1 MPGSQDRLVKAHF
14 IRFFNP
20 PPYSFPESGLVAA
33 LLVETIT
40 YLISGFQPFV
50 FFKQMSKT
58 LYLLDGMAL
67 AYRAHFALIRSP
79 IYTSKGFNSS
89 AIFGF
94 TGTLIELITKK
105 KPSHLAV
112 VFDTSAPTAR
122 HILHPEYKAH
132 REDMPE
138 DLAAAMPHL
147 SRVAEAFGIPVLKMD
162 GYEAD
167 DIIGTLSHRAEADGF
182 DEIFM
187 VTPDKDF
194 GQLVTDKIKMYRP
207 SRQGDGAEILGVDE
221 IKEKWGIARAEQVI
235 DMLGL
240 CGDVSDNIPG
250 VPGIGPKTAAKLLA
264 TYDTVQNIIDHVA
277 ELKGKQKE
285 RVRDHTVQALLSK
298 KLATIQLD
306 VPIQANWEAL
316 RLDPPNKDKLV
327 PLFAEFE
334 FRTLGKRIFGND
346 FTIQEAATD
355 LVLMSEDD
363 EKAKVTS
370 QASTASGET
379 QMDLLPDIAF
389 KTFADLKTDYRIA
402 DSTEALHQL
411 VAALRNAGT
420 FAFDTETTGLNPR
433 SVQLVGISFATQAHS
448 GWFVPLPSERS
459 EAAQVL
465 DVLRPV
471 FDDSTL
477 TKVGHNLK
485 FDLSILAEQGMDVAG
500 PCFDT
505 MLAHA
510 LIDPEQRHNLDAL
523 SEDFLQYTTIR
534 FSELVPDTPK
544 GQAIDYSGVDPKA
557 LADYAIEDADVTLQL
572 WSLFKAKLKESG
584 QAKVFYDIE
593 TPLLPVLVA
602 MEREGILMDESVLV
616 ETGQS
621 LEGHIEALR
630 NAVNQSAGREFNLNS
645 PKQLGEVLFDELKLV
660 EKAKKTKTGQY
671 ATNEKVLA
679 SLAPKHPIVANILEY
694 RQLAKLKSTYID
706 ALPHS
711 IDPASGRVHTHY
723 GQVQTSTGR
732 LSSNDPNLQNI
743 PVRSKQGREIRKA
756 FIARPGWKLLSADY
770 SQIELR
776 ILAALTE
783 DQGLLTAF
791 RQGRDIHAATAAKIF
806 DVALDEVTREQRS
819 TAKMVN
825 FGIPYGISAFG
836 LAQRLGTVSRTEA
849 QEIINNY
856 FEQFPGIPGYMTR
869 MQDRAKAQGYVE
881 TISGRRRHLRDIN
894 SSNGTIRA
902 AAERNAINMPIQG
915 TAADMIKIAM
925 VNVQNALTEKQ
936 LNTRMLLQVHD
947 ELIFDLDP
955 AEETIVRELVT
966 EGMKDALDLKC
977 PIEIDIG
984 IGDNWLEAH

>member
-1 MPGSQDRLVKAHF
+1 MP
-14 IRFFNP
+14 N
-20 PPYSFPESGLVAA
+20 
-33 LLVETIT
+33 
-40 YLISGFQPFV
+40 
-50 FFKQMSKT
+50 T

-105 KPSHLAV
+105 QPSHLAV

-122 HILHPEYKAH
+122 HILHPEYKAQ
-132 REDMPE
+132 REAMPE

-147 SRVAEAFGIPVLKMD
+147 SRVAEAFGIPVLKLD

-167 DIIGTLSHRAEADGF
+167 DIIGTLAHRAEADGF
-182 DEIFM
+182 DEVFM

-194 GQLVTDKIKMYRP
+194 GQLVTEKIKMYRP
-207 SRQGDGAEILGVDE
+207 SRQGDGAEILGIDE
-221 IKEKWGIARAEQVI
+221 IKAKWDIIRVDQVI

-264 TYDTVQNIIDHVA
+264 AYDNVDNIIAHVD
-277 ELKGKQKE
+277 ELKGKQQE
-285 RVRDHTVQALLSK
+285 RVRDNAEQARLSK
-298 KLATIQLD
+298 TLATIQLD
-306 VPIQANWEAL
+306 VPIDADWDSL
-316 RLDPPNKDKLV
+316 RLDAPSQDKLV

-334 FRTLGKRIFGND
+334 FRTLAKRIFGSD
-346 FTIQEAATD
+346 FTIQEASSE

-363 EKAKVTS
+363 EKTKAKQPAADS
-370 QASTASGET
+370 SGDL
-379 QMDLLPDIAF
+379 QLDLLPAVTYT
-389 KTFADLKTDYRIA
+389 TFTDTKTDYRIA
-402 DSTEALHQL
+402 DSADTLQQL
-411 VAALRNAGT
+411 TDALRAAGS

-433 SVQLVGISFATQAHS
+433 SVDLVGISFSTAAHS
-448 GWFVPLPSERS
+448 GWFVPISKDNS
-459 EAAQVL
+459 AAVF

-471 FDDSTL
+471 FSDGSL
-477 TKVGHNLK
+477 AKIGHNLK
-485 FDLSILAEQGMDVAG
+485 FDLSILAEQGIDVAG
-500 PCFDT
+500 HCYDT

-510 LIDPEQRHNLDAL
+510 LIDPEQRHNLDTL

-534 FSELVPDTPK
+534 FSELVPDIKK
-544 GQAIDYSGVDPKA
+544 GQPIDYSSVKPQA

-572 WSLFKAKLKESG
+572 WELFKAKLEESG
-584 QAKVFYDIE
+584 QAKVFYEIE

-602 MEREGILMDESVLV
+602 MEREGILMNEATLA
-616 ETGQS
+616 ETGKS
-621 LEGHIEALR
+621 LEGHIETLR
-630 NAVNQSAGREFNLNS
+630 ESINAAAGREFNLNS
-645 PKQLGEVLFDELKLV
+645 PKQLGEILFDELKLV
-660 EKAKKTKTGQY
+660 EKPKKTKTGQY
-671 ATNEKVLA
+671 ATNEQVLS
-679 SLAPKHPIVANILEY
+679 SLAPKHPIVADILEY
-694 RQLAKLKSTYID
+694 RQLTKLKSTYID
-706 ALPHS
+706 ALPNS
-711 IDPASGRVHTHY
+711 IDPVSGRVHTNY

-743 PVRSKQGREIRKA
+743 PVRSVQGREIRKA

-783 DQGLLTAF
+783 DAGLLNAF
-791 RQGRDIHAATAAKIF
+791 REGRDIHAATAAKIF
-806 DVALDEVTREQRS
+806 EVGLDEVTREQRS

-856 FEQFPGIPGYMTR
+856 FAQFPGIPGYMSR
-869 MQDRAKAQGYVE
+869 MQDSAKATGYVE
-881 TISGRRRHLRDIN
+881 TITGRRRYLQDIN
-894 SSNGTIRA
+894 SRNGTIRA

-925 VNVQNALTEKQ
+925 VNVQNALVAQ
-936 LNTRMLLQVHD
+936 NLNTRMLLQVHD

-955 AEETIVRELVT
+955 SEETKVRALVT
-966 EGMKDALDLKC
+966 EGMKKALDLKC

>member
-1 MPGSQDRLVKAHF
+1 MP
-14 IRFFNP
+14 
-20 PPYSFPESGLVAA
+20 
-33 LLVETIT
+33 
-40 YLISGFQPFV
+40 
-50 FFKQMSKT
+50 KT

-105 KPSHLAV
+105 QPSHLAV

-122 HILHPEYKAH
+122 HILHPEYKAQ
-132 REDMPE
+132 REAMPE

-167 DIIGTLSHRAEADGF
+167 DIIGTLAHRAEADGF
-182 DEIFM
+182 DEVFM

-194 GQLVTDKIKMYRP
+194 GQLVTEKIKMYRP
-207 SRQGDGAEILGVDE
+207 SRQGDGAEILGIEE
-221 IKEKWGIARAEQVI
+221 IKAKWDIIRVDQVI

-264 TYDTVQNIIDHVA
+264 AYDNVDNIIAHVD
-277 ELKGKQKE
+277 ELKGKQQE
-285 RVRDHTVQALLSK
+285 RVRDNAEQARLSK
-298 KLATIQLD
+298 TLATIQLD
-306 VPIQANWEAL
+306 VPIDADWDNL
-316 RLDPPNKDKLV
+316 RLDAPSQDKLV

-334 FRTLGKRIFGND
+334 FRTLAKRIFGSD
-346 FTIQEAATD
+346 FTIQEASSE

-363 EKAKVTS
+363 EKTQSKQPAADS
-370 QASTASGET
+370 SGDL
-379 QMDLLPDIAF
+379 QLDLLPAVTYT
-389 KTFADLKTDYRIA
+389 TFTDTKTDYRIA
-402 DSTEALHQL
+402 DSADTLQQL
-411 VAALRNAGT
+411 TDELRSAGS

-433 SVQLVGISFATQAHS
+433 SVDLVGISFSTAAQS
-448 GWFVPLPSERS
+448 GWFVPVSKDNS
-459 EAAQVL
+459 AAVF

-471 FDDSTL
+471 FRDGSL
-477 TKVGHNLK
+477 AKIGHNLK
-485 FDLSILAEQGMDVAG
+485 FDLSILAEQGIDVAG
-500 PCFDT
+500 HCYDT

-510 LIDPEQRHNLDAL
+510 LIDPEQRHNLDTL

-534 FSELVPDTPK
+534 FSELVPDVKK
-544 GQAIDYSGVDPKA
+544 GQPIDYSSVKPQA

-572 WSLFKAKLKESG
+572 WELFKTKLEESG
-584 QAKVFYDIE
+584 QAKVFYEIE

-602 MEREGILMDESVLV
+602 MEREGILMNESTLA
-616 ETGQS
+616 ETGKS
-621 LEGHIEALR
+621 LEGHIETLR
-630 NAVNQSAGREFNLNS
+630 DSINAAAGHEFNLNS
-645 PKQLGEVLFDELKLV
+645 PKQLGEILFDELKLV
-660 EKAKKTKTGQY
+660 EKPKKTKTGQY
-671 ATNEKVLA
+671 ATNEQVLS
-679 SLAPKHPIVANILEY
+679 SLAPKHPIVADILEY
-694 RQLAKLKSTYID
+694 RQLTKLKSTYID
-706 ALPHS
+706 ALPNS
-711 IDPASGRVHTHY
+711 IDPVSGRVHTNY

-743 PVRSKQGREIRKA
+743 PVRSVQGREIRKA

-783 DQGLLTAF
+783 DAGLLNAF
-791 RQGRDIHAATAAKIF
+791 REGRDIHAATAAKIF
-806 DVALDEVTREQRS
+806 EVELDEVSREQRS

-856 FEQFPGIPGYMTR
+856 FAQFPGIPGYMLR
-869 MQDRAKAQGYVE
+869 MQESAKAKGYVE
-881 TISGRRRHLRDIN
+881 TITGRRRYLQDIN
-894 SSNGTIRA
+894 SRNGTIRA

-925 VNVQNALTEKQ
+925 VNVQNALVAQ
-936 LNTRMLLQVHD
+936 SLNTRMLLQVHD

-955 AEETIVRELVT
+955 SEEVAVRALVT
-966 EGMKDALDLKC
+966 EGMKKALDLKC

-984 IGDNWLEAH
+984 LGDNWLEAH

>member
-1 MPGSQDRLVKAHF
+1 MP
-14 IRFFNP
+14 
-20 PPYSFPESGLVAA
+20 
-33 LLVETIT
+33 
-40 YLISGFQPFV
+40 
-50 FFKQMSKT
+50 KT

-105 KPSHLAV
+105 QPSHLAV

-122 HILHPEYKAH
+122 HILHPEYKAQ
-132 REDMPE
+132 REAMPE

-167 DIIGTLSHRAEADGF
+167 DIIGTLAHRAEADGF
-182 DEIFM
+182 DEVFM

-194 GQLVTDKIKMYRP
+194 GQLVTEKIKMYRP

-221 IKEKWGIARAEQVI
+221 IKAKWDIIRVDQVI

-264 TYDTVQNIIDHVA
+264 AYDNVDNIIAHID
-277 ELKGKQKE
+277 ELKGKQQE
-285 RVRDHTVQALLSK
+285 RVRDNAEQARLSK
-298 KLATIQLD
+298 TLATIQLD
-306 VPIQANWEAL
+306 VPIDADWDNL
-316 RLDPPNKDKLV
+316 RLDAPSQDKLV

-334 FRTLGKRIFGND
+334 FRTLAKRIFGSD
-346 FTIQEAATD
+346 FTIQEASSE

-363 EKAKVTS
+363 EKTKAKQS
-370 QASTASGET
+370 AADSSGDL
-379 QMDLLPDIAF
+379 QLDLLPAVTYT
-389 KTFADLKTDYRIA
+389 TFTDTKTDYRIA
-402 DSTEALHQL
+402 DSADTLQQL
-411 VAALRNAGT
+411 TDELRSAGS

-433 SVQLVGISFATQAHS
+433 SVDLVGISFSIKAHS
-448 GWFVPLPSERS
+448 GWFVPVSKGNS
-459 EAAQVL
+459 ATVFEA
-465 DVLRPV
+465 LRPV
-471 FDDSTL
+471 FSDSNL
-477 TKVGHNLK
+477 AKIGHNLK
-485 FDLSILAEQGMDVAG
+485 FDLSILAEQGIDVAG
-500 PCFDT
+500 ECYDT

-510 LIDPEQRHNLDAL
+510 LIDPEQRHNLDTL

-534 FSELVPDTPK
+534 FSELVPEVKK
-544 GQAIDYSGVDPKA
+544 GQPIDYSSVKPQA

-572 WSLFKAKLKESG
+572 WELFKAKLEESG
-584 QAKVFYDIE
+584 QAKVFYEIE

-602 MEREGILMDESVLV
+602 MEREGILMNEATLV
-616 ETGQS
+616 DTGKS
-621 LEGHIEALR
+621 LEGHIETLR
-630 NAVNQSAGREFNLNS
+630 ESINAAAGREFNLNS
-645 PKQLGEVLFDELKLV
+645 PKQLGEILFDELKLV
-660 EKAKKTKTGQY
+660 EKPKKTKTGQY
-671 ATNEKVLA
+671 ATNEQVLS

-694 RQLAKLKSTYID
+694 RQLTKLKSTYID

-711 IDPASGRVHTHY
+711 IDPVSGRVHTNY

-743 PVRSKQGREIRKA
+743 PVRSVQGREIRKA

-783 DQGLLTAF
+783 DAGLLNAF
-791 RQGRDIHAATAAKIF
+791 REGRDIHAATAAKIF
-806 DVALDEVTREQRS
+806 EVELDEVSREQRS

-856 FEQFPGIPGYMTR
+856 FAQFPGIPGYMSR
-869 MQDRAKAQGYVE
+869 MQESAKAKGYVE
-881 TISGRRRHLRDIN
+881 TITGRRRYLQDIN
-894 SSNGTIRA
+894 SRNGTIRA

-925 VNVQNALTEKQ
+925 VNVQNALVEQ
-936 LNTRMLLQVHD
+936 GLNTRMLLQVHD

-955 AEETIVRELVT
+955 SEEVAVRALVT
-966 EGMKDALDLKC
+966 EGMKKALDLKC
-977 PIEIDIG
+977 AIEIDIG
-984 IGDNWLEAH
+984 LGDNWLEAH

>member
-1 MPGSQDRLVKAHF
+1 
-14 IRFFNP
+14 
-20 PPYSFPESGLVAA
+20 
-33 LLVETIT
+33 
-40 YLISGFQPFV
+40 
-50 FFKQMSKT
+50 MSKT

-79 IYTSKGFNSS
+79 IYTSKGFNTS

-94 TGTLIELITKK
+94 TATLIELIKSHN
-105 KPSHLAV
+105 PSHLAV
-112 VFDTSAPTAR
+112 VFDTSAPTER
-122 HILHPEYKAH
+122 HRIHPEYKAH

-147 SRVAEAFGIPVLKMD
+147 SRVAEAFDIPVLKMD

-167 DIIGTLSHRAEADGF
+167 DIIGTLAHRAEADGF

-194 GQLVTDKIKMYRP
+194 GQLVTEKIKMYRP
-207 SRQGDGAEILGVDE
+207 GRKGDGGEILGVDE
-221 IKEKWGIARAEQVI
+221 IKEKWGIARVDQVI

-240 CGDVSDNIPG
+240 CGDTADNIPG
-250 VPGIGPKTAAKLLA
+250 VPGIGPKTAEKLLA
-264 TYDTVQNIIDHVA
+264 KYDTVEGLLEHVD
-277 ELKGKQKE
+277 ELKGKQQEK
-285 RVRDHTVQALLSK
+285 VRDNAEQARLSK
-298 KLATIQLD
+298 RLATIQLD
-306 VPIQANWEAL
+306 VPIDVSWDDVQLHAPSQE
-316 RLDPPNKDKLV
+316 KLV
-327 PLFAEFE
+327 PLLTEFE
-334 FRTLGKRIFGND
+334 FRTLGKRIFGSD
-346 FTIQEAATD
+346 FSATEAATE

-363 EKAKVTS
+363 EKA
-370 QASTASGET
+370 QATAPGEL

-389 KTFADLKTDYRIA
+389 KTFADVKTDYRIV
-402 DSTEALHQL
+402 DSAEALNEL
-411 VAALRNAGT
+411 VKALRTAGT

-433 SVQLVGISFATQAHS
+433 SVQLVGVSFSTKARS
-448 GWFVPLPSERS
+448 GWFVPVPSDRR
-459 EAAQVL
+459 EAASIL
-465 DVLRPV
+465 DLLRPV
-471 FDDSTL
+471 FSESAL

-485 FDLSILAEQGMDVAG
+485 FDLSILAEQGIAVSG
-500 PCFDT
+500 NCYDT

-510 LIDPEQRHNLDAL
+510 LIDPEQRHNLDTL

-534 FSELVPDTPK
+534 FSELIPDVKK

-557 LADYAIEDADVTLQL
+557 LADYAIEDADIALQL
-572 WSLFKAKLKESG
+572 WSLFQAKLEACG
-584 QAKVFYDIE
+584 QAKVFYEIE

-602 MEREGILMDESVLV
+602 MEREGILMDEATLA

-621 LEGHIEALR
+621 LEGHIDELR
-630 NAVNQSAGREFNLNS
+630 NSISHAAGREFNLNS

-660 EKAKKTKTGQY
+660 EKPKKTKTGQY
-671 ATNEKVLA
+671 ATNEQVLS

-694 RQLAKLKSTYID
+694 RQLTKLKSTYID

-711 IDPASGRVHTHY
+711 IDPVSGRVHTNY
-723 GQVQTSTGR
+723 GQVQTSSGR

-783 DQGLLTAF
+783 DEGLLTAF
-791 RQGRDIHAATAAKIF
+791 REGRDIHAATAAKIF
-806 DVALDEVTREQRS
+806 DVELDAVTREQRS

-856 FEQFPGIPGYMTR
+856 FAQFPGIPGYMSR
-869 MQDRAKAQGYVE
+869 MQDSAKAHGYVE
-881 TISGRRRHLRDIN
+881 TITGRRRTLRDIN

-902 AAERNAINMPIQG
+902 AAERNAINTPIQG

-925 VNVQNALTEKQ
+925 VNVQNALTAKQ

-955 AEETIVRELVT
+955 AEETTVRELVT
-966 EGMKDALDLKC
+966 EGMKNALDLKC

>member
-1 MPGSQDRLVKAHF
+1 
-14 IRFFNP
+14 
-20 PPYSFPESGLVAA
+20 
-33 LLVETIT
+33 
-40 YLISGFQPFV
+40 
-50 FFKQMSKT
+50 MSKT

-94 TGTLIELITKK
+94 TGTLIELITKQT
-105 KPSHLAV
+105 PSHLAV

-182 DEIFM
+182 EQIFM

-207 SRQGDGAEILGVDE
+207 SRQGDGAEILGIDE
-221 IKEKWGIARAEQVI
+221 IKEKWGVARVDQVI

-240 CGDVSDNIPG
+240 CGDASDNIPG

-264 TYDTVQNIIDHVA
+264 NYDNVQNIIDHVA
-277 ELKGKQKE
+277 ELKGKQQE
-285 RVRDHTVQALLSK
+285 RVREHAEQALLSK
-298 KLATIQLD
+298 QLATIQLD
-306 VPIQANWEAL
+306 VPIDIDWDTL
-316 RLDPPNKDKLV
+316 RVEPPNKDKLV

-334 FRTLGKRIFGND
+334 FRTLGKRIFGSD
-346 FTIQEAATD
+346 FTIQEAAAD

-363 EKAKVTS
+363 EKALAKAQT
-370 QASTASGET
+370 TAAPGA
-379 QMDLLPDIAF
+379 QQLDLLPDIAF
-389 KTFADLKTDYRIA
+389 KTFADIRTDYRIA
-402 DSTEALHQL
+402 DSTEALHEL
-411 VAALRNAGT
+411 IAALRSAGT

-433 SVQLVGISFATQAHS
+433 SARLVGIAFATKAHS
-448 GWFVPLPSERS
+448 GWFVPLPGERS

-465 DVLRPV
+465 DTLRPV
-471 FDDSTL
+471 FADSHL
-477 TKVGHNLK
+477 NKVGHNLK
-485 FDLSILAEQGMDVAG
+485 FDLSILAEQGLSVTG
-500 PCFDT
+500 NCFDT

-523 SEDFLQYTTIR
+523 SEDFLQYSPIR
-534 FSELVPDTPK
+534 FSELVADPPK
-544 GQAIDYSGVDPKA
+544 GQAIDYSAVDPQA

-572 WSLFKAKLKESG
+572 WQLFETKLQQSG
-584 QAKVFYDIE
+584 QAEVFYEIE

-602 MEREGILMDESVLV
+602 MEREGILLDEAVLS
-616 ETGQS
+616 ETGHA
-621 LEGHIEALR
+621 LAGHIEALR
-630 NAVNQSAGREFNLNS
+630 ASINQAAGCEFNLNS
-645 PKQLGEVLFDELKLV
+645 PKQLGEVLFDQLKLV
-660 EKAKKTKTGQY
+660 EKPKKTKTGQY
-671 ATNEKVLA
+671 ATNEKVLTTLA
-679 SLAPKHPIVANILEY
+679 SKHPIVANILAY
-694 RQLAKLKSTYID
+694 RQLTKLKSTYID
-706 ALPHS
+706 ALPHA

-743 PVRSKQGREIRKA
+743 PVRSQQGREIRKA

-783 DQGLLTAF
+783 DEGLLTAF

-806 DVALDEVTREQRS
+806 DVELDAVTREQRS

-836 LAQRLGTVSRTEA
+836 LAQRLGTVSRSEA
-849 QEIINNY
+849 QAIIDNY
-856 FEQFPGIPGYMTR
+856 FAQFPGIPGYMSR
-869 MQDRAKAQGYVE
+869 MQERAKAKGYVE
-881 TISGRRRHLRDIN
+881 TISGRRRHLRDIH
-894 SSNGTIRA
+894 SSNATIRA

-925 VNVQNALTEKQ
+925 VNVHKALTAKQ

-955 AEETIVRELVT
+955 AEEPIVRELVT
-966 EGMKDALDLKC
+966 EGMKNALELKC

>member
-1 MPGSQDRLVKAHF
+1 MP
-14 IRFFNP
+14 
-20 PPYSFPESGLVAA
+20 
-33 LLVETIT
+33 
-40 YLISGFQPFV
+40 
-50 FFKQMSKT
+50 KT

-105 KPSHLAV
+105 QPSHLAV

-122 HILHPEYKAH
+122 HILHPEYKAQ
-132 REDMPE
+132 REAMPE

-167 DIIGTLSHRAEADGF
+167 DIIGTLAHRAEADGF
-182 DEIFM
+182 DEVFM

-194 GQLVTDKIKMYRP
+194 GQLVTEKIKMYRP
-207 SRQGDGAEILGVDE
+207 SRQGDGAEILGIDE
-221 IKEKWGIARAEQVI
+221 IKAKWDIIRVDQVI

-264 TYDTVQNIIDHVA
+264 AYDNVDNIIAHVD
-277 ELKGKQKE
+277 ELKGKQQE
-285 RVRDHTVQALLSK
+285 RVRDNAEQARLSK
-298 KLATIQLD
+298 TLATIQLD
-306 VPIQANWEAL
+306 VPIDADWDNL
-316 RLDPPNKDKLV
+316 RLDAPSQDKLV

-334 FRTLGKRIFGND
+334 FRTLAKRIFGSD
-346 FTIQEAATD
+346 FTIQEASSE

-363 EKAKVTS
+363 EKTKAKQPAADS
-370 QASTASGET
+370 SGDL
-379 QMDLLPDIAF
+379 QLDLLPAVTYT
-389 KTFADLKTDYRIA
+389 TFTDTKTDYRIA
-402 DSTEALHQL
+402 DSADTLQQL
-411 VAALRNAGT
+411 TDELRSAGS

-433 SVQLVGISFATQAHS
+433 SVDLVGISFSIKAHS
-448 GWFVPLPSERS
+448 GWFVPVSKGNS
-459 EAAQVL
+459 ATVFEA
-465 DVLRPV
+465 LRPV
-471 FDDSTL
+471 FSDSNL
-477 TKVGHNLK
+477 AKIGHNLK
-485 FDLSILAEQGMDVAG
+485 FDLSILAEQGIDVAG
-500 PCFDT
+500 ECYDT

-510 LIDPEQRHNLDAL
+510 LIDPEQRHNLDTL

-534 FSELVPDTPK
+534 FSELVPEVKK
-544 GQAIDYSGVDPKA
+544 GQPIDYSSVKPQA

-572 WSLFKAKLKESG
+572 WELFKAKLEESG
-584 QAKVFYDIE
+584 QAKVFYEIE

-602 MEREGILMDESVLV
+602 MEREGILMNEATLV
-616 ETGQS
+616 DTGKS
-621 LEGHIEALR
+621 LEGHIETLR
-630 NAVNQSAGREFNLNS
+630 ESINAAAGREFNLNS
-645 PKQLGEVLFDELKLV
+645 PKQLGEILFDELKLV
-660 EKAKKTKTGQY
+660 EKPKKTKTGQY
-671 ATNEKVLA
+671 ATNEQVLS

-694 RQLAKLKSTYID
+694 RQLTKLKSTYID

-711 IDPASGRVHTHY
+711 IDPVSGRVHTNY

-743 PVRSKQGREIRKA
+743 PVRSVQGREIRKA

-783 DQGLLTAF
+783 DAGLLNAF
-791 RQGRDIHAATAAKIF
+791 REGRDIHAATAAKIF
-806 DVALDEVTREQRS
+806 EVELDEVTREQRS

-856 FEQFPGIPGYMTR
+856 FAQFPGIPGYMSR
-869 MQDRAKAQGYVE
+869 MQESAKAKGYVE
-881 TISGRRRHLRDIN
+881 TITGRRRYLQDIN
-894 SSNGTIRA
+894 SRNGTIRA

-925 VNVQNALTEKQ
+925 VNVQNALVEQ
-936 LNTRMLLQVHD
+936 GLNTRMLLQVHD

-955 AEETIVRELVT
+955 SEEVAVRALVT
-966 EGMKDALDLKC
+966 EGMKKALDLKC

-984 IGDNWLEAH
+984 LGDNWLEAH

>member
-1 MPGSQDRLVKAHF
+1 MP
-14 IRFFNP
+14 
-20 PPYSFPESGLVAA
+20 
-33 LLVETIT
+33 
-40 YLISGFQPFV
+40 
-50 FFKQMSKT
+50 KT

-105 KPSHLAV
+105 QPSHLAV

-122 HILHPEYKAH
+122 HILHPEYKAQ
-132 REDMPE
+132 REAMPE

-167 DIIGTLSHRAEADGF
+167 DIIGTLAHRAEADGF
-182 DEIFM
+182 DEVFM

-194 GQLVTDKIKMYRP
+194 GQLVTEKIKMYRP

-221 IKEKWGIARAEQVI
+221 IKAKWDIIRVDQVI

-264 TYDTVQNIIDHVA
+264 AYDNVDNIIAHVD
-277 ELKGKQKE
+277 ELKGKQQE
-285 RVRDHTVQALLSK
+285 RVRDNAEQARLSK
-298 KLATIQLD
+298 TLATIQLD
-306 VPIQANWEAL
+306 VPIDADWDNL
-316 RLDPPNKDKLV
+316 RLDAPSQDKLV

-334 FRTLGKRIFGND
+334 FRTLAKRIFGSD
-346 FTIQEAATD
+346 FTIQEASSE

-363 EKAKVTS
+363 EKTKAKQPAADS
-370 QASTASGET
+370 SGDL
-379 QMDLLPDIAF
+379 QLDLLPAVTYT
-389 KTFADLKTDYRIA
+389 TFTDTKTDYRIA
-402 DSTEALHQL
+402 DSADTLQQL
-411 VAALRNAGT
+411 TDELRSAGS

-433 SVQLVGISFATQAHS
+433 SVDLVGISFSIKAHS
-448 GWFVPLPSERS
+448 GWFVPVSKGNS
-459 EAAQVL
+459 ATVFEA
-465 DVLRPV
+465 LRPV
-471 FDDSTL
+471 FSDSNL
-477 TKVGHNLK
+477 AKIGHNLK
-485 FDLSILAEQGMDVAG
+485 FDLSILAEQGIDVAG
-500 PCFDT
+500 ECYDT

-510 LIDPEQRHNLDAL
+510 LIDPEQRHNLDTL

-534 FSELVPDTPK
+534 FSELVPEVKK
-544 GQAIDYSGVDPKA
+544 GQPIDYSSVKPQA

-572 WSLFKAKLKESG
+572 WELFKAKLEESG
-584 QAKVFYDIE
+584 QAKVFYEIE

-602 MEREGILMDESVLV
+602 MEREGILMNEATLV
-616 ETGQS
+616 DTGKS
-621 LEGHIEALR
+621 LEGHIETLR
-630 NAVNQSAGREFNLNS
+630 ESINAAAGREFNLNS
-645 PKQLGEVLFDELKLV
+645 PKQLGEILFDELKLV
-660 EKAKKTKTGQY
+660 EKPKKTKTGQY
-671 ATNEKVLA
+671 ATNEQVLS
-679 SLAPKHPIVANILEY
+679 SLAPKHPIVANILGY
-694 RQLAKLKSTYID
+694 RQLTKLKSTYID

-711 IDPASGRVHTHY
+711 IDPVSGRVHTNY

-743 PVRSKQGREIRKA
+743 PVRSVQGREIRKA

-783 DQGLLTAF
+783 DAGLLNAF
-791 RQGRDIHAATAAKIF
+791 REGRDIHAATAAKIF
-806 DVALDEVTREQRS
+806 EVELDEVTREQRS

-856 FEQFPGIPGYMTR
+856 FAQFPGIPGYMSR
-869 MQDRAKAQGYVE
+869 MQESAKAKGYVE
-881 TISGRRRHLRDIN
+881 TITGRRRYLQDIN
-894 SSNGTIRA
+894 SRNGTIRA

-925 VNVQNALTEKQ
+925 VNVQNALVEQ
-936 LNTRMLLQVHD
+936 GLNTRMLLQVHD

-955 AEETIVRELVT
+955 SEEVAVRALVT
-966 EGMKDALDLKC
+966 EGMKKALDLKC

-984 IGDNWLEAH
+984 LGDNWLEAH

>member
-1 MPGSQDRLVKAHF
+1 
-14 IRFFNP
+14 
-20 PPYSFPESGLVAA
+20 
-33 LLVETIT
+33 
-40 YLISGFQPFV
+40 
-50 FFKQMSKT
+50 MSKT

-94 TGTLIELITKK
+94 TGTLIELITKQQ
-105 KPSHLAV
+105 PSHLAV

-122 HILHPEYKAH
+122 HILHPEYKAQ
-132 REDMPE
+132 REAMPE

-167 DIIGTLSHRAEADGF
+167 DIIGTLAHRAEADGF
-182 DEIFM
+182 DEVFM

-194 GQLVTDKIKMYRP
+194 GQLVTEKIKMYRP

-221 IKEKWGIARAEQVI
+221 ILAKWDIIRVDQVI

-250 VPGIGPKTAAKLLA
+250 IPGIGPKTASKLLTA
-264 TYDTVQNIIDHVA
+264 YDNLDNIIAHVD
-277 ELKGKQKE
+277 ELKGKQQE
-285 RVRDHTVQALLSK
+285 RVRDNAEQARLSK
-298 KLATIQLD
+298 TLATIQLD
-306 VPIQANWEAL
+306 VPIDAEWDSL
-316 RLDPPNKDKLV
+316 RLDAPSKDKLV

-334 FRTLGKRIFGND
+334 FRTLGKRIFGNE
-346 FTIQEAATD
+346 FKFQEAASE

-363 EKAKVTS
+363 EKTQVAQKANS
-370 QASTASGET
+370 STPESGQLDFLT
-379 QMDLLPDIAF
+379 DIALS
-389 KTFADLKTDYRIA
+389 TFAETKTDYRIA
-402 DSTEALHQL
+402 DSAETLDAL
-411 VAALRNAGT
+411 VAELRAAGS

-433 SVQLVGISFATQAHS
+433 SVDLVGISFSIKAHS
-448 GWFVPLPSERS
+448 GWFVPVSS
-459 EAAQVL
+459 DNSTAVFDA
-465 DVLRPV
+465 LRPV
-471 FDDSTL
+471 FADETL
-477 TKVGHNLK
+477 AKIGHNLK
-485 FDLSILAEQGMDVAG
+485 FDLSILAEQGVAVAG
-500 PCFDT
+500 NCFDT
-505 MLAHA
+505 MLAHS
-510 LIDPEQRHNLDAL
+510 LIDPEQRHNLDTL

-534 FSELVPDTPK
+534 FSELVPNVKK
-544 GQAIDYSGVDPKA
+544 GQRIDYSSVKPQA

-572 WSLFKAKLKESG
+572 WELFKAKLEESG
-584 QAKVFYDIE
+584 QAKVFYEIE

-602 MEREGILMDESVLV
+602 MEREGILMNEATLV
-616 ETGQS
+616 ETGKS
-621 LEGHIEALR
+621 LEGHIEKLR
-630 NAVNQSAGREFNLNS
+630 ESINSAAGREFNLNS
-645 PKQLGEVLFDELKLV
+645 PKQLGEILFDELKLV
-660 EKAKKTKTGQY
+660 EKPKKTKTGQY
-671 ATNEKVLA
+671 ATNEQVLS
-679 SLAPKHPIVANILEY
+679 SLAPKHPIIADILEY
-694 RQLAKLKSTYID
+694 RQLTKLKSTYID
-706 ALPHS
+706 SLPNS
-711 IDPASGRVHTHY
+711 IDPVSGRVHTNY

-743 PVRSKQGREIRKA
+743 PVRSAQGREIRKA

-783 DQGLLTAF
+783 DAGLLNAF
-791 RQGRDIHAATAAKIF
+791 REGRDIHAATAAKIF
-806 DVALDEVTREQRS
+806 DVALDEVTRDQRS

-856 FEQFPGIPGYMTR
+856 FAQFPGIPGYMLR
-869 MQDRAKAQGYVE
+869 MQDSAKAKGYVE
-881 TISGRRRHLRDIN
+881 TITGRRRYLQDIN
-894 SSNGTIRA
+894 SRNGTIRA

-925 VNVQNALTEKQ
+925 VNVHNALVAQ
-936 LNTRMLLQVHD
+936 NLNTRMLLQVHD

-955 AEETIVRELVT
+955 SEETAVRALVT
-966 EGMKDALDLKC
+966 EGMKKALDLKC

-984 IGDNWLEAH
+984 LGNNWLEAH

>member
-1 MPGSQDRLVKAHF
+1 MP
-14 IRFFNP
+14 
-20 PPYSFPESGLVAA
+20 
-33 LLVETIT
+33 
-40 YLISGFQPFV
+40 
-50 FFKQMSKT
+50 KT

-105 KPSHLAV
+105 QPSHLAV

-122 HILHPEYKAH
+122 HILHPEYKAQ
-132 REDMPE
+132 REAMPE

-167 DIIGTLSHRAEADGF
+167 DIIGTLAHRAEADGF
-182 DEIFM
+182 DEVFM

-194 GQLVTDKIKMYRP
+194 GQLVTEKIKMYRP

-221 IKEKWGIARAEQVI
+221 IKAKWDIIRVDQVI

-264 TYDTVQNIIDHVA
+264 AYDNVDNIIAHVD
-277 ELKGKQKE
+277 ELKGKQQE
-285 RVRDHTVQALLSK
+285 RVRDNAEQARLSK
-298 KLATIQLD
+298 TLATIQLD
-306 VPIQANWEAL
+306 VPIDADWDNL
-316 RLDPPNKDKLV
+316 RLDAPSQDKLV

-334 FRTLGKRIFGND
+334 FRTLAKRIFGSD
-346 FTIQEAATD
+346 FTIQEASSE

-363 EKAKVTS
+363 EKTKAKQPAADS
-370 QASTASGET
+370 SGDL
-379 QMDLLPDIAF
+379 QLDLLPAVTYTTFTDT
-389 KTFADLKTDYRIA
+389 KTHYRIA
-402 DSTEALHQL
+402 DSADTLQQL
-411 VAALRNAGT
+411 TDELRSAGS

-433 SVQLVGISFATQAHS
+433 SVDLVGISFSIKAHS
-448 GWFVPLPSERS
+448 GWFVPVSKGNS
-459 EAAQVL
+459 ATVFEA
-465 DVLRPV
+465 LRPV
-471 FDDSTL
+471 FSDSNL
-477 TKVGHNLK
+477 AKIGHNLK
-485 FDLSILAEQGMDVAG
+485 FDLSILAEQGIDVAG
-500 PCFDT
+500 ECYDT

-510 LIDPEQRHNLDAL
+510 LIDPEQRHNLDTL

-534 FSELVPDTPK
+534 FSELVPEVKK
-544 GQAIDYSGVDPKA
+544 GQPIDYSSVKPQA

-572 WSLFKAKLKESG
+572 WELFKAKLEESG
-584 QAKVFYDIE
+584 QAKVFYEIE

-602 MEREGILMDESVLV
+602 MEREGILMNEATLV
-616 ETGQS
+616 DTGKS
-621 LEGHIEALR
+621 LEGHIETLR
-630 NAVNQSAGREFNLNS
+630 ESINAAAGREFNLNS
-645 PKQLGEVLFDELKLV
+645 PKQLGEILFDELKLV
-660 EKAKKTKTGQY
+660 EKPKKTKTGQY
-671 ATNEKVLA
+671 ATNEQVLS

-694 RQLAKLKSTYID
+694 RQLTKLKSTYID

-711 IDPASGRVHTHY
+711 IDPVSGRVHTNY

-743 PVRSKQGREIRKA
+743 PVRSVQGREIRKA

-783 DQGLLTAF
+783 DAGLLNAF
-791 RQGRDIHAATAAKIF
+791 REGRDIHAATAAKIF
-806 DVALDEVTREQRS
+806 EVELDEVSREQRS

-856 FEQFPGIPGYMTR
+856 FAQFPGIPGYMSR
-869 MQDRAKAQGYVE
+869 MQESAKAKGYVE
-881 TISGRRRHLRDIN
+881 TITGRRRYLQDIN
-894 SSNGTIRA
+894 SRNGTIRA

-925 VNVQNALTEKQ
+925 VNVQNALVEQ
-936 LNTRMLLQVHD
+936 GLNTRMLLQVHD

-955 AEETIVRELVT
+955 SEEVAVRALVT
-966 EGMKDALDLKC
+966 EGMKKALDLKC

-984 IGDNWLEAH
+984 LGGNWLEAH

>member
-1 MPGSQDRLVKAHF
+1 MP
-14 IRFFNP
+14 
-20 PPYSFPESGLVAA
+20 
-33 LLVETIT
+33 
-40 YLISGFQPFV
+40 
-50 FFKQMSKT
+50 KT

-105 KPSHLAV
+105 QPSHLAV

-122 HILHPEYKAH
+122 HILHPEYKAQ
-132 REDMPE
+132 REAMPE

-167 DIIGTLSHRAEADGF
+167 DIIGTLAHRAEADGF
-182 DEIFM
+182 DEVFM

-194 GQLVTDKIKMYRP
+194 GQLVTEKIKMYRP

-221 IKEKWGIARAEQVI
+221 IKAKWDIIRVDQVI

-264 TYDTVQNIIDHVA
+264 AYDNVDNIIAHVD
-277 ELKGKQKE
+277 ELKGKQQE
-285 RVRDHTVQALLSK
+285 RVRDNAEQARLSK
-298 KLATIQLD
+298 TLATIQLD
-306 VPIQANWEAL
+306 VPIDADWDNL
-316 RLDPPNKDKLV
+316 RLDAPSQDKLV

-334 FRTLGKRIFGND
+334 FRTLAKRIFGSD
-346 FTIQEAATD
+346 FTIQEASSE

-363 EKAKVTS
+363 EKTKAKQPAADS
-370 QASTASGET
+370 SGDL
-379 QMDLLPDIAF
+379 QLDLLPAVTYT
-389 KTFADLKTDYRIA
+389 TFTDTKTDYRIA
-402 DSTEALHQL
+402 DSADTLQQL
-411 VAALRNAGT
+411 TDELRSAGS

-433 SVQLVGISFATQAHS
+433 SVDLVGISFSIKAHS
-448 GWFVPLPSERS
+448 GWFVPVSKGNS
-459 EAAQVL
+459 ATVFEA
-465 DVLRPV
+465 LRPV
-471 FDDSTL
+471 FSDSDL
-477 TKVGHNLK
+477 AKIGHNLK
-485 FDLSILAEQGMDVAG
+485 FDLSILAEQGIDVAG
-500 PCFDT
+500 ECYDT

-510 LIDPEQRHNLDAL
+510 LIDPEQRHNLDTL

-534 FSELVPDTPK
+534 FSELVPEVKK
-544 GQAIDYSGVDPKA
+544 GQPIDYSSVKPQA

-572 WSLFKAKLKESG
+572 WELFKAKLEESG
-584 QAKVFYDIE
+584 QAKVFYEIE

-602 MEREGILMDESVLV
+602 MEREGILMNEATLV
-616 ETGQS
+616 DTGKS
-621 LEGHIEALR
+621 LEGHIETLR
-630 NAVNQSAGREFNLNS
+630 ESINAAAGREFNLNS
-645 PKQLGEVLFDELKLV
+645 PKQLGEILFDELKLV
-660 EKAKKTKTGQY
+660 EKPKKTKTGQY
-671 ATNEKVLA
+671 ATNEQVLS

-694 RQLAKLKSTYID
+694 RQLTKLKSTYID

-711 IDPASGRVHTHY
+711 IDPVSGRVHTNY

-743 PVRSKQGREIRKA
+743 PVRSVQGREIRKA

-783 DQGLLTAF
+783 DAGLLNAF
-791 RQGRDIHAATAAKIF
+791 REGRDIHAATAAKIF
-806 DVALDEVTREQRS
+806 EVELDEVSREQRS

-856 FEQFPGIPGYMTR
+856 FAQFPGIPGYMSR
-869 MQDRAKAQGYVE
+869 MQESAKAKGYVE
-881 TISGRRRHLRDIN
+881 TITGRRRYLQDIN
-894 SSNGTIRA
+894 SRNGTIRA

-925 VNVQNALTEKQ
+925 VNVQNALVEQ
-936 LNTRMLLQVHD
+936 GLNTRMLLQVHD

-955 AEETIVRELVT
+955 SEEVAVRALVT
-966 EGMKDALDLKC
+966 EGMKKALDLKC

-984 IGDNWLEAH
+984 LGDNWLEAH

>member
-1 MPGSQDRLVKAHF
+1 MP
-14 IRFFNP
+14 
-20 PPYSFPESGLVAA
+20 
-33 LLVETIT
+33 
-40 YLISGFQPFV
+40 
-50 FFKQMSKT
+50 KT

-105 KPSHLAV
+105 QPSHLAV

-122 HILHPEYKAH
+122 HILHPEYKAQ
-132 REDMPE
+132 REAMPE

-167 DIIGTLSHRAEADGF
+167 DIIGTLAHRAEADGF
-182 DEIFM
+182 DEVFM

-194 GQLVTDKIKMYRP
+194 GQLVTEKIKMYRP

-221 IKEKWGIARAEQVI
+221 IKAKWDIIRVDQVI

-264 TYDTVQNIIDHVA
+264 AYDNVDNIITHVD
-277 ELKGKQKE
+277 ELKGKQQE
-285 RVRDHTVQALLSK
+285 RVRDNAEQARLSK
-298 KLATIQLD
+298 TLATIQLD
-306 VPIQANWEAL
+306 VPIDAEWDSL
-316 RLDPPNKDKLV
+316 RLDPPSQDKLV

-334 FRTLGKRIFGND
+334 FRTLAKRIFGSD
-346 FTIQEAATD
+346 FTIQEASSD

-363 EKAKVTS
+363 EKTKAKQPAANRS
-370 QASTASGET
+370 DDQ
-379 QMDLLPDIAF
+379 QLDLLPAVTYT
-389 KTFADLKTDYRIA
+389 TFADTKTDYRIA
-402 DSTEALHQL
+402 DSAETLKQL
-411 VAALRNAGT
+411 TDALRAAGS

-433 SVQLVGISFATQAHS
+433 SVDLVGISFSTAAHS
-448 GWFVPLPSERS
+448 GWFVPVSAENS
-459 EAAQVL
+459 AAVFEA
-465 DVLRPV
+465 LRPV
-471 FDDSTL
+471 FIDSSL
-477 TKVGHNLK
+477 PKIGHNLK
-485 FDLSILAEQGMDVAG
+485 FDLSILAEQGIDVAG
-500 PCFDT
+500 HCYDT

-510 LIDPEQRHNLDAL
+510 LIDPEQRHNLDTL

-534 FSELVPDTPK
+534 FSELVPDVKK
-544 GQAIDYSGVDPKA
+544 GQPIDYSSVKPQA

-572 WSLFKAKLKESG
+572 WELFKAKLEESG
-584 QAKVFYDIE
+584 QAKVFYEIE
-593 TPLLPVLVA
+593 TPLLPVLVV
-602 MEREGILMDESVLV
+602 MEREGILMNPATLA
-616 ETGQS
+616 ETGKS
-621 LEGHIEALR
+621 LEDHIETLR
-630 NAVNQSAGREFNLNS
+630 DSINAAAGREFNLNS
-645 PKQLGEVLFDELKLV
+645 PKQLGEILFDDLKLV
-660 EKAKKTKTGQY
+660 EKPKKTKTGQY
-671 ATNEKVLA
+671 ATNEQVLS

-694 RQLAKLKSTYID
+694 RQLTKLKSTYID
-706 ALPHS
+706 ALPNS
-711 IDPASGRVHTHY
+711 IDPVSGRVHTNY

-743 PVRSKQGREIRKA
+743 PVRSVQGREIRKA

-776 ILAALTE
+776 ILAALTGDE
-783 DQGLLTAF
+783 GLLNAF
-791 RQGRDIHAATAAKIF
+791 REGRDIHATTAAKIF
-806 DVALDEVTREQRS
+806 EVGLDEVTREQRS

-856 FEQFPGIPGYMTR
+856 FAQFPGIPGYMSR
-869 MQDRAKAQGYVE
+869 MQDSAKAKGYVE
-881 TISGRRRHLRDIN
+881 TITGRRRYLQDIN
-894 SSNGTIRA
+894 SRNGTIRA

-925 VNVQNALTEKQ
+925 VNVQNALVAQ
-936 LNTRMLLQVHD
+936 NLNTRMLLQVHD

-955 AEETIVRELVT
+955 SEETTVRALVT
-966 EGMKDALDLKC
+966 EGMKKALDLKC

-984 IGDNWLEAH
+984 LGDNWLEAH

>member
-1 MPGSQDRLVKAHF
+1 MP
-14 IRFFNP
+14 
-20 PPYSFPESGLVAA
+20 
-33 LLVETIT
+33 
-40 YLISGFQPFV
+40 
-50 FFKQMSKT
+50 KT

-105 KPSHLAV
+105 QPSHLAV

-122 HILHPEYKAH
+122 HILHPEYKAQ
-132 REDMPE
+132 REAMPE

-167 DIIGTLSHRAEADGF
+167 DIIGTLAHRAEADGF
-182 DEIFM
+182 DEVFM

-194 GQLVTDKIKMYRP
+194 GQLVTEKIKMYRP

-221 IKEKWGIARAEQVI
+221 IKAKWDIVRVDQVI

-264 TYDTVQNIIDHVA
+264 AYDNIDNIIAHVE
-277 ELKGKQKE
+277 ELKGKQQE
-285 RVRDHTVQALLSK
+285 RMRDNAEQARLSK
-298 KLATIQLD
+298 TLATIQLD
-306 VPIQANWEAL
+306 VPIDVEWDSLQV
-316 RLDPPNKDKLV
+316 DSPSKDKLV

-346 FTIQEAATD
+346 FTIQEASSD

-363 EKAKVTS
+363 EKAQPK
-370 QASTASGET
+370 TASASGADTSGEM
-379 QMDLLPDIAF
+379 QLDLLPAVTF

-402 DSTEALHQL
+402 DSADTLKQLTEELR
-411 VAALRNAGT
+411 AAGS

-433 SVQLVGISFATQAHS
+433 SVDLVGISFSTKAHS
-448 GWFVPLPSERS
+448 GWFVPVSSENS
-459 EAAQVL
+459 NQVYEA
-465 DVLRPV
+465 LRPV
-471 FDDSTL
+471 FGDSNL
-477 TKVGHNLK
+477 PKIGHNLK
-485 FDLSILAEQGMDVAG
+485 FDLSILAEQGIDVSGA
-500 PCFDT
+500 CYDT

-510 LIDPEQRHNLDAL
+510 LIDPEQRHNLDML

-534 FSELVPDTPK
+534 FSELVPEAKK
-544 GQAIDYSGVDPKA
+544 GQPIDYSGVDPKA

-572 WSLFKAKLKESG
+572 WELFKTKLETSG
-584 QAKVFYDIE
+584 QAKVFYEIE

-602 MEREGILMDESVLV
+602 MEREGILLDKATLA
-616 ETGQS
+616 ETGKS
-621 LEGHIEALR
+621 LEGHIESLR
-630 NAVNQSAGREFNLNS
+630 DSINAEAGREFNLNS
-645 PKQLGEVLFDELKLV
+645 PKQLGEILFDDLKLV
-660 EKAKKTKTGQY
+660 EKPKKTKTGQY
-671 ATNEKVLA
+671 ATNEQVLS

-694 RQLAKLKSTYID
+694 RQLTKLKSTYID

-711 IDPASGRVHTHY
+711 IDPTSGRVHTHY

-743 PVRSKQGREIRKA
+743 PVRSAQGREIRKA

-783 DQGLLTAF
+783 DEGLLTAF
-791 RQGRDIHAATAAKIF
+791 KEGRDIHAATAAKIF

-856 FEQFPGIPGYMTR
+856 FAQFPGIPGYMSR
-869 MQDRAKAQGYVE
+869 MQESARAKGYVE
-881 TISGRRRHLRDIN
+881 TITGRRRYLQDIN
-894 SSNGTIRA
+894 SRNGTIKA

-915 TAADMIKIAM
+915 TAADMIKLAM
-925 VNVQNALTEKQ
+925 VNVQTALTEQK

-955 AEETIVRELVT
+955 NEETAVRALVT
-966 EGMKDALDLKC
+966 EGMKKALDLKC
-977 PIEIDIG
+977 PIEVDIG
-984 IGDNWLEAH
+984 LGDNWLEAH

>member
-1 MPGSQDRLVKAHF
+1 MP
-14 IRFFNP
+14 
-20 PPYSFPESGLVAA
+20 
-33 LLVETIT
+33 
-40 YLISGFQPFV
+40 
-50 FFKQMSKT
+50 KT

-105 KPSHLAV
+105 QPSHLAV

-122 HILHPEYKAH
+122 HILHPEYKAQ
-132 REDMPE
+132 REAMPE

-167 DIIGTLSHRAEADGF
+167 DIIGTLAHRAEADGF
-182 DEIFM
+182 DEVFM

-194 GQLVTDKIKMYRP
+194 GQLVTEKIKMYRP

-221 IKEKWGIARAEQVI
+221 IKAKWDIIRVDQVI

-264 TYDTVQNIIDHVA
+264 AYDNVDNIITHVD
-277 ELKGKQKE
+277 ELKGKQQE
-285 RVRDHTVQALLSK
+285 RVRDNAEQARLSK
-298 KLATIQLD
+298 TLATIQLD
-306 VPIQANWEAL
+306 VPIDAEWDSL
-316 RLDPPNKDKLV
+316 RLDPPSQDKLV

-334 FRTLGKRIFGND
+334 FRTLAKRIFGSD
-346 FTIQEAATD
+346 FTIQEASSE

-363 EKAKVTS
+363 EKTQAKQPAADS
-370 QASTASGET
+370 SGDL
-379 QMDLLPDIAF
+379 QLDLLPAVTYT
-389 KTFADLKTDYRIA
+389 TFADTKTDYRIA
-402 DSTEALHQL
+402 DSAETLKQL
-411 VAALRNAGT
+411 TDALRAAGS

-433 SVQLVGISFATQAHS
+433 SVDLVGISFSTSAHS
-448 GWFVPLPSERS
+448 GWFVPVSAENS
-459 EAAQVL
+459 AAVFEA
-465 DVLRPV
+465 LRPV
-471 FDDSTL
+471 FIDSSL
-477 TKVGHNLK
+477 PKIGHNLK
-485 FDLSILAEQGMDVAG
+485 FDLSILAEQGIDVAG
-500 PCFDT
+500 HCYDT

-510 LIDPEQRHNLDAL
+510 LIDPEQRHNLDTL

-534 FSELVPDTPK
+534 FSELVPDVKK
-544 GQAIDYSGVDPKA
+544 GQPIDYSSVKPQA

-572 WSLFKAKLKESG
+572 WELFKAKLEESG
-584 QAKVFYDIE
+584 QAKVFYEIE
-593 TPLLPVLVA
+593 TPLLPVLVV
-602 MEREGILMDESVLV
+602 MEREGILMNPATLA
-616 ETGQS
+616 ETGKS
-621 LEGHIEALR
+621 LEDHIETLR
-630 NAVNQSAGREFNLNS
+630 DSINAAAGREFNLNS
-645 PKQLGEVLFDELKLV
+645 PKQLGEILFDDLKLV
-660 EKAKKTKTGQY
+660 EKPKKTKTGQY
-671 ATNEKVLA
+671 ATNEQVLS

-694 RQLAKLKSTYID
+694 RQLTKLKSTYID
-706 ALPHS
+706 ALPNS
-711 IDPASGRVHTHY
+711 IDPVSGRVHTNY

-743 PVRSKQGREIRKA
+743 PVRSVQGREIRKA

-783 DQGLLTAF
+783 DTGLLNAF
-791 RQGRDIHAATAAKIF
+791 REGRDIHAATAAKIF
-806 DVALDEVTREQRS
+806 NVGLDEVTREQRS

-856 FEQFPGIPGYMTR
+856 FAQFPGIPGYMSR
-869 MQDRAKAQGYVE
+869 MQDSAKATGYVE
-881 TISGRRRHLRDIN
+881 TITGRRRYLQDIN
-894 SSNGTIRA
+894 SRNGTIRA

-925 VNVQNALTEKQ
+925 VNVQNALVAQ
-936 LNTRMLLQVHD
+936 NLNTRMLLQVHD

-955 AEETIVRELVT
+955 SEETTVRALVT
-966 EGMKDALDLKC
+966 EGMKKALDLKC

-984 IGDNWLEAH
+984 LGDNWLEAH